1 MQATDVAA
9 DVSPAELASELLTLW
24 HFLMKGSSKELYGL
38 LAELDISMT
47 DIKALHTLDDRSD
60 VEGCSVKQLSEQL
73 GLSLPGCSR
82 AVETLLQRG
91 YLERHED
98 EHDRRVKR
106 VRLTEEGRSVVHRI
120 EVARLAGLEEFT
132 SAMTPEQRAQLSA
145 ALRGLPHL
153 PVTR

>member
-1 MQATDVAA
+1 MAPAAEA
-9 DVSPAELASELLTLW
+9 DVSPAQLASELLTLW

-38 LAELDISMT
+38 LAELDLSMT
-47 DIKALHTLDDRSD
+47 DIKALHTLDDQSD

-91 YLERHED
+91 YLKRHED

-106 VRLTEEGRSVVHRI
+106 VRLTEEGHSVVHRI

-132 SAMTPEQRAQLSA
+132 SAMTAEQRAHLSA
-145 ALRGLPHL
+145 ALHGLPHIS
-153 PVTR
+153 VTR

>member
-1 MQATDVAA
+1 
-9 DVSPAELASELLTLW
+9 
-24 HFLMKGSSKELYGL
+24 SKELYGL
-38 LAELDISMT
+38 LGELDISMT

-106 VRLTEEGRSVVHRI
+106 VRLTDEGRKVPAGLSEGRLTALAQLI
-120 EVARLAGLEEFT
+120 DSFDEEEARTLSSALELIVARREEIASHRPDAKGLT
-132 SAMTPEQRAQLSA
+132 T
-145 ALRGLPHL
+145 
-153 PVTR
+153 

>member
-1 MQATDVAA
+1 MQATEAQVSAA
-9 DVSPAELASELLTLW
+9 QLASELLSFW
-24 HFLMKGSSKELYGL
+24 HFLMRGSSKAFYGL
-38 LAELDISMT
+38 LAELDLSMT
-47 DIKALHTLDDRSD
+47 DIKALHTLDDASD
-60 VEGCSVKQLSEQL
+60 EAGCSVKQLSEQL

-91 YLERHED
+91 YLRRHED

-106 VRLTEEGRSVVHRI
+106 VLLTEEGRSVVRRI

-145 ALRGLPHL
+145 ALHGLPHSPL
-153 PVTR
+153 AH

>member
-1 MQATDVAA
+1 MQATEAQ
-9 DVSPAELASELLTLW
+9 VSPAQLASELLSLW

-60 VEGCSVKQLSEQL
+60 VQGCSVKQLSEQL

-120 EVARLAGLEEFT
+120 EAARLAGLEEFT

-145 ALRGLPHL
+145 ALHGLPHL